1 MSLFKRPS
9 FYIKIYFNA
18 IEVTHL
24 DTGETIKRSSLEKF
38 STKRLV
44 IADFNIVELLVRN
57 TIDEFEISKGIIKKA
72 FHALVQQMEIF
83 EDGISE
89 IEKRAMRDIA
99 YQAGAVKV
107 NLNFDTKK
115 LPYEEAFTKLKNK
128 EFPY

>member
-9 FYIKIYFNA
+9 FYIKIYFNK
-18 IEVTHL
+18 IEITHL
-24 DTGETIKRSSLEKF
+24 ETGETISRNSLTNF
-38 STKRLV
+38 STKRIVL
-44 IADFNIVELLVRN
+44 ADFNAVELLVRN

-99 YQAGAVKV
+99 EQAGAVTV
-107 NLNFDTKK
+107 HLIFDTKK

-128 EFPY
+128 EFPF